1 MKAHLPIDT
10 ALRISAAFLTLLLGA
25 SAFPQSAAPGPKT
38 FTASEIKS
46 AGKMIA
52 GSVDEYKLAVKVLHQ
67 DGNTKFQVVRREGS
81 GQAEWHEKQADIM
94 FISEG
99 EAVLTVGGKVIG
111 GKPTGPGEIRGT
123 SIEGGTQVTLHPG
136 DVQYI
141 PPKTAH
147 MMSLKAGEHI
157 TYFVTKVDK

>member
-1 MKAHLPIDT
+1 MKSYFPIDT
-10 ALRISAAFLTLLLGA
+10 TLRIPAVVLALLLGA
-25 SAFPQSAAPGPKT
+25 SAFPQSAAPGPHT
-38 FTASEIKS
+38 FTASETKS
-46 AGKMIA
+46 GGKA
-52 GSVDEYKLAVKVLHQ
+52 LSSSLDEHKLAVKVLLQ
-67 DGNTKFQVVRREGS
+67 DGNTKFQVAHREGS

-99 EAVLTVGGKVIG
+99 SATLTVGGKVVG
-111 GKPTGPGEIRGT
+111 GQTTAPGEIRGS
-123 SIEGGTQVTLHPG
+123 SIEGGAQVTLHPG

-147 MMSLKAGEHI
+147 MMSLKPGEQI